1 MKASYQ
7 FLKNPVT
14 GKWVIIAPKRS
25 ARPDIAK
32 GKEPPCPFCAG
43 NESLTPPEVYRLD
56 KGKEN
61 KPGWQIRIVPNKYP
75 FAPIHEVII
84 DSPDHAGSFFTYE
97 PEYTSKLLRIYQE
110 RFSQWQDKG
119 QVVIFYNYGVKA
131 AASLPHPHAQLV
143 VVPKKIHLE
152 EAPAPA
158 PENIIHES
166 RYFTV
171 FTLSASEWPY
181 EVWFLP
187 KRRGKFFSEIS
198 DAEIKDLGELLAK
211 VLKKLEKSL
220 GEKFPFN
227 FYIYHGDDWYLR
239 LMPRV
244 KVLGGFELGSGIFVN
259 TVSPKQAAKELSWTR

>member
-7 FLKNPVT
+7 FLKNSVT
-14 GKWVIIAPKRS
+14 GKWVIIVPKRS

-43 NESLTPPEVYRLD
+43 NESLTPPEVYRLG

-110 RFSQWQDKG
+110 RFSHWQDKG

-131 AASLPHPHAQLV
+131 AASLPHPHAQLA
-143 VVPKKIHLE
+143 VVPDSVRLDTQR
-152 EAPAPA
+152 AAT

-166 RYFTV
+166 KYFTI
-171 FTLSASEWPY
+171 FIPQASGWPY
-181 EVWFLP
+181 EVWFVP
-187 KRRGKFFSEIS
+187 KKRDRLFSKITSEEI
-198 DAEIKDLGELLAK
+198 DDLAKLFSK
-211 VLKKLEKSL
+211 VLKKLQKVL
-220 GEKFPFN
+220 GRQFPFN
-227 FYIYHGDDWYLR
+227 FYIYYGGDWYLR